1 MNRKTGFPYSN
12 SPPPLPPLDY
22 SSTILDHGFN
32 ESTEY
37 IYIYRVY
44 VGDSTGTIGPF
55 CPSSA
60 KKMRD
65 DAVRY
70 VRPCFPPDVTNF
82 ERVFARFFIGRRV
95 EGGRGAIV
103 INRFCG
109 GALRC
114 KIPVVV
120 AANCIGVLFKRLE
133 GGDVE
138 RRGDKK
144 GGSGLERTRKRFDEA
159 AAEGS
164 RIRFECSGNGRN
176 NN

>member
-1 MNRKTGFPYSN
+1 MNQPN
-12 SPPPLPPLDY
+12 
-22 SSTILDHGFN
+22 I
-32 ESTEY
+32 Y